1 LQINNNNTVTFEWR
15 GSSAP
20 QLIGDFNN
28 WEIKYAIRL
37 TRAAK
42 NFWTHTLTLPR
53 DAYMEYALVQR
64 GRRLRDRL
72 NPHPL
77 TFNGVGAFNNY
88 FYMPDA
94 APTTLIKRDRSA
106 PHGKVTHHKI
116 SAPRLLTTPS
126 RLVHL
131 YHPPTSDPCPLIVVF
146 DGEEYLKRACLPTIV
161 DNLIAQKRIR
171 PVALAMIENGGLENR
186 FIEYACNDA
195 TVNLLMYIVL
205 PLARK
210 HLNLLDDKGAHA
222 TLGASMGG
230 LISLYTAFRLPHI
243 FGKVIS
249 QSGGFP
255 LGDDT
260 SAILDL
266 VNFNPKESIKIWM
279 DIGKYDFPYLM
290 GSNPRMRDL
299 LIGKGYDLTYRE
311 YAGGHNWPSWRDEVW
326 RGIETMFSWRESA

>member
-1 LQINNNNTVTFEWR
+1 MKIENDIATFEWR

-20 QLIGDFNN
+20 RLIGDFNN
-28 WEIKYAIRL
+28 WEITRAIRL
-37 TRAAK
+37 TRSAK

-53 DAYMEYALVQR
+53 DAYMEYAFVQR

-77 TFNGVGAFNNY
+77 TPNGVGAFNNY

-94 APTTLIKRDRSA
+94 APTTLFKRERNV

-116 SAPRLLTTPS
+116 TAPRLITTPS

-131 YHPPTSDPCPLIVVF
+131 YQPPTSDPCPLIVVF
-146 DGEEYLKRACLPTIV
+146 DGEEYLKRACLPIIV

-171 PVALAMIENGGLENR
+171 PVALAMIENGGAENR
-186 FIEYACNDA
+186 FVEYACADA
-195 TVNLLMYIVL
+195 TVNLLTYVVL

-210 HLNLLDDKGAHA
+210 HLNLLNDEGAHA
-222 TLGASMGG
+222 ALGASMGG
-230 LISLYTAFRLPHI
+230 LISLYTALRLPHI

-255 LGDDT
+255 LDGDT
-260 SAILDL
+260 SVILDL
-266 VNFNPKESIKIWM
+266 VDFSPKESIKIWM
-279 DIGKYDFPYLM
+279 DIGKYDFPFLM
-290 GSNPRMRDL
+290 DTNPRMRDL
-299 LIGKGYDLTYRE
+299 LIGKGYDVTYRE
-311 YAGGHNWPSWRDEVW
+311 YGGGHNWPSWRDEVW
-326 RGIETMFSWRESA
+326 RGIETIFAL

>member
-1 LQINNNNTVTFEWR
+1 MKIENDTALFEWR

-20 QLIGDFNN
+20 FLIGDFNN
-28 WEIKYAIRL
+28 WEIKRAIRFM
-37 TRAAK
+37 RSAHAAK

-53 DAYMEYALVQR
+53 DAYMEYAFVQR

-72 NPHPL
+72 NPQPL
-77 TFNGVGAFNNY
+77 TPNGIGAFNNY

-94 APTTLIKRDRSA
+94 APTTLFKRDQSA
-106 PHGKVTHHKI
+106 PRGKVTHHKI
-116 SAPRLLTTPS
+116 SAPRLITTPS

-131 YHPPTSDPCPLIVVF
+131 YRPPTSDPCPLIVVF
-146 DGEEYLKRACLPTIV
+146 DGEDYLKRAHLPNII

-171 PVALAMIENGGLENR
+171 PVALAMIENGGAENR

-195 TVNLLMYIVL
+195 TVNLLTHIVL

-210 HLNLLDDKGAHA
+210 HLNLLNDEGVHA
-222 TLGASMGG
+222 ALGASMGG
-230 LISLYTAFRLPHI
+230 LISLYTALRLPHI

-255 LGDDT
+255 LDGDT

-299 LIGKGYDLTYRE
+299 LIGKGYDVTYRE
-311 YAGGHNWPSWRDEVW
+311 YGGGHNWPSWRDEVW
-326 RGIETMFSWRESA
+326 RGIETIFVS